1 MKNLMCHLK
10 SAMSTLANTEKNI
23 TIKAQWGKIAA
34 ITWGNSSNPPVLLCP
49 GRMVPCS
56 SFRPLIKRMPDCFFY
71 VALDLPGSGWSDHL
85 PPGIR
90 YTVFDL
96 VPSIVKVVE
105 HFKWE
110 KIMFIGHSLGTVLGT
125 YFNMAYPNRVTRFV
139 QLDPIPLYHTVIPE
153 TFEAW
158 YQEYYRSNYDDN
170 QYVKHT
176 SGRHTAPRYSLD
188 DIKRRLMTAH
198 KINEE
203 TLEHVLDRYI
213 EPAGDGLY
221 RFTYDQRMKNTT
233 TMPFSPD
240 NLKLILTSAKIPIL
254 AIFAK
259 FVIDAGAYSK
269 VPFAFDTK
277 AWPHNNYGY
286 KIVSGYHDVHMS
298 SPELMADDIAKF
310 LLQSKAKL

>member
-1 MKNLMCHLK
+1 MRNLMCHLK

-23 TIKAQWGKIAA
+23 TVKAQWGKIAA

-56 SFRPLIKRMPDCFFY
+56 SFRPLIKHMPDCFFY
-71 VALDLPGSGWSDHL
+71 VAIDLPGSGLSDHL

-90 YTVFDL
+90 YTVLDL
-96 VPSIVKVVE
+96 LPSIAKVVE

-110 KIMFIGHSLGTVLGT
+110 KIMFIGHSLGTVIGT
-125 YFNMAYPNRVTRFV
+125 YFTMAYPNRVTRFV
-139 QLDPIPLYHTVIPE
+139 QLDPIPLYHTVTPE
-153 TFEAW
+153 TFESW
-158 YQEYYRSNYDDN
+158 YKEYYRSNYDDD

-176 SGRHTAPRYSLD
+176 SGRYTAPRYSLD
-188 DIKRRLMTAH
+188 VIKRRLMAAH

-240 NLKLILTSAKIPIL
+240 NLKLFLTSAKIPIL

-259 FVIDAGAYSK
+259 FVIDAGVYSK

-277 AWPHNNYGY
+277 AWPHDNYGY